1 MADTDNLL
9 DDILAEFA
17 SDSVLDELGLRE
29 LLADKPTTPRQL
41 PGERK
46 PAKSVQQPSR
56 QVPASRQPSQQDRK
70 ESRKEVNHV
79 GVSRPGKQQEEK
91 PSGGSRIARLVVRT
105 LLILVETALLLVLTL
120 YGVMFVLAKGP
131 SVTARDL
138 FVRSVRE
145 TSAVGFLANIY
156 FSEEEIAQIEKVEE
170 IEEFVETDTSLVTI
184 TKPVESED
192 GPVPDAWGFID
203 EDGDGII
210 LDEVKGEGFSGYM
223 MIVLDPSRVIMGSV
237 PATYGGRGYTV
248 EEMVKHFDAVG
259 GINAGGFYDPNGEG
273 NGSIPDSLTVFEGQV
288 YYANYGVRNGFVGL
302 DSDHVLHVGKPTAD
316 EIKQW
321 DIQYGASFGP
331 VLIANGEVA
340 LAENNVGGLNPRTA
354 IGQRSDG
361 AILMLVIDGRQV
373 ISIGATLRDLVDIFL
388 EYGAIN
394 ACNLDGGSSTMMWYQ
409 DGYVNNSASV
419 IGIRPVPTSFVV
431 LKEGT
436 LE

>member
-1 MADTDNLL
+1 MKDTDIL
-9 DDILAEFA
+9 DDLLNEYGY
-17 SDSVLDELGLRE
+17 SSVVDELDLRE
-29 LLADKPTTPRQL
+29 LLGEDKTPVRTLPNQKRDPMPKSVKDPKPRQ
-41 PGERK
+41 RK
-46 PAKSVQQPSR
+46 QAPAEPASRKSVQSSGMDRTSR
-56 QVPASRQPSQQDRK
+56 R
-70 ESRKEVNHV
+70 
-79 GVSRPGKQQEEK
+79 QQEPPVK
-91 PSGGSRIARLVVRT
+91 GKNRLMTTLVRSLVV
-105 LLILVETALLLVLTL
+105 ILETALLLVVTL

-156 FSEEEIAQIEKVEE
+156 FSDEEIAQIENIQEVEE
-170 IEEFVETDTSLVTI
+170 FQETDTSLVTI
-184 TKPVESED
+184 TKPAENTD
-192 GPVPDAWGFID
+192 GPVADQWGFVD

-237 PATYGGRGYTV
+237 PSSYGGRGYTV
-248 EEMVKHFDAVG
+248 EEMVKKFDAVA

-273 NGSIPDSLTVFEGQV
+273 NGSIPDSLTVFEGEIH
-288 YYANYGVRNGFVGL
+288 YAHMGVRQGFVGL
-302 DSDHVLHVGKPTAD
+302 DSNHVLHVGMPTAD

-340 LAENNVGGLNPRTA
+340 LPESNVGGLNPRTA

-361 AILMLVIDGRQV
+361 AILLLVIDGRQV

-388 EYGAIN
+388 EYGAVN
-394 ACNLDGGSSTMMWYQ
+394 ACNLDGGSSTMMWFN

-431 LKEGT
+431 LKEGM
-436 LE
+436 E